1 MYKGRRFLLLFVV
14 LALFLILDGI
24 LIISHI
30 STKVIHFNPII
41 VDNDSVLPA
50 STNNEEESTS
60 TTKSHN
66 ELLFTNVKSSNHSV
80 NDSSAWI
87 TQGALVKILLYHL
100 HDEDEWKSEQCIDH
114 NENWY
119 DYINRA

>member
-1 MYKGRRFLLLFVV
+1 M
-14 LALFLILDGI
+14 
-24 LIISHI
+24 
-30 STKVIHFNPII
+30 
-41 VDNDSVLPA
+41 LPA

-100 HDEDEWKSEQCIDH
+100 HDEDEWKSEQRIDH